1 MTFSTLTQTQR
12 ISNQSSSRNGRSID
26 MVILHHSAT
35 TNAEQVL
42 RMMETGSRTVSA
54 NYVLGNDGHIYGV
67 VPEEKRAWTSGSPSD
82 GGKGADFDRR
92 AITFEC
98 ANLSVNG
105 WTISEATYASL
116 GKLIAD
122 FHRRYGVP
130 LDRDHIVGHRELYT
144 RWGASYATACPGG
157 MDLDKVVRLAKS
169 YALGKPS
176 PVAQGKPASTPPVS
190 KTKLAVD
197 GLLGTETIKHW
208 QKDKGTPVDGKISSP
223 SALVRAIQTQMN
235 AAGFRDWDGR
245 SLVVDGL
252 GLVQDGKTKTRTNY
266 VLQKFLGTP
275 ADGILGRP
283 SPCIKALQKRLNTG
297 RF

>member
-12 ISNQSSSRNGRSID
+12 ISNQSSSRNGNSID

-35 TNAEQVL
+35 TNVESVL

-82 GGKGADFDRR
+82 GGRGANFDRR

-116 GKLIAD
+116 AKLIAD

-130 LDRDHIVGHRELYT
+130 LDRDHIVGHRELYS
-144 RWGASYATACPGG
+144 RWSASYATACPGG
-157 MDLDKVVRLAKS
+157 MDLDKVVRLAKAQVS
-169 YALGKPS
+169 GKPAAGAS
-176 PVAQGKPASTPPVS
+176 KPASTPPVNS
-190 KTKLAVD
+190 GKLAVD
-197 GLLGTETIKHW
+197 GLLGSDTIRHW

-223 SALVRAIQTQMN
+223 STLVRAVQKQMN
-235 AAGFRDWDGR
+235 DAGFRDWDGR
-245 SLVVDGL
+245 PLVVDGL

-283 SPCIKALQKRLNTG
+283 SPCIKALQQRLNTG